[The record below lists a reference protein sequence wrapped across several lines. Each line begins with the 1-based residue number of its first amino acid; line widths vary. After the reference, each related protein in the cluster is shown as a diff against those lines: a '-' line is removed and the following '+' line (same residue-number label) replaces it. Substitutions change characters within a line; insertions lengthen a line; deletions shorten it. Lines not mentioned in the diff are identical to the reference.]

1 MKHSIYCSLSWMYNV
16 MKGTCQENCLWMKW
30 NYEVGWN
37 VMKHYEWNTIYCSL
51 SWMYNVMKD
60 IRSKELSMNEMKH
73 TIYCS
78 LSWMYNVMKGWMYN
92 VMKDTGQ
99 ESCLLMKWNTQY
111 TVVWDGCIM
120 LWRIQVKRAVYE
132 WNETHNI
139 L

>member
-1 MKHSIYCSLSWMYNV
+1 MKDRGQKS
-16 MKGTCQENCLWMKW
+16 CLLMKW
-30 NYEVGWN
+30 NTQYTVVWVGCIMLWR
-37 VMKHYEWNTIYCSL
+37 VQVKRAVYVYEWNETH
-51 SWMYNVMKD
+51 
-60 IRSKELSMNEMKH
+60 MNEMKH